1 VADGNRPDPFAPA
14 RESAAAPHRLT
25 VPDADDIGLPRA
37 KRSYVLPLAI
47 AFAVFVLIIVVRLVW
62 G

>member
-1 VADGNRPDPFAPA
+1 MADRTDPFAPP
-14 RESAAAPHRLT
+14 RDRSTEPHRLT
-25 VPDADDIGLPRA
+25 VPEPDDIGLPRA

-47 AFAVFVLIIVVRLVW
+47 ALAVFVLIILFRLVW